1 MAVNPNIA
9 LSVRGLELPDPLTQ
23 YGKVQSI
30 RQMQQQN
37 ALAKLQMQQM
47 ENEFAQRNALNR
59 AYSEA
64 YTPEG
69 IDYNKLRQSAAS
81 LGQGSQ
87 IPQIEEQ
94 RLKFEKD
101 RTAQET
107 ANVEL
112 GIKKLER
119 NRQIVASL
127 NPQNVEGYIGWL
139 KAQYSDPDI
148 GELYAAS
155 GTTFEQAAEVARKA
169 AAEGK
174 LPDLIQSAAM
184 TYRELQDYLKPSI
197 RTMDVGGDVL
207 TFEDR
212 PGQPPRLI
220 ESRAKTPLS
229 DEVAAQKRLMN
240 APVINMP
247 PLEKAEQQAR
257 GAMLVKQYEQVRD
270 QANSALQTIPALQS
284 NLGALDRGFQTGAFA
299 GVKAEAANVLSALGM
314 REAEKFAT
322 NAQTFLAK
330 AQEQVLNNQLLQ
342 KGPQTDSDAKRISQ
356 TGAQL
361 GYTRQANRF
370 ILKVAEAQ
378 AKRSIEQQKF
388 YDGWYRQN
396 NTYDGAG
403 DAWIEGEGGKSLF
416 ERPELNEYVNVLGPV
431 MGQPEQDSRLRRL
444 DDIFLR

>member
-30 RQMQQQN
+30 QQMQQQN

-47 ENEFAQRNALNR
+47 ENEFAQRNAMNQ
-59 AYSEA
+59 AYSQA

-94 RLKFEKD
+94 KLKFEKA

-107 ANVEL
+107 ADVEL
-112 GIKKLER
+112 GTKKLEI
-119 NRQIVASL
+119 NRQALRLIASNDL
-127 NPQNVEGYIGWL
+127 AGYEGWL
-139 KAQYSDPDI
+139 TRQYSDPQLREIYQESGVSLDQAI
-148 GELYAAS
+148 AYAR
-155 GTTFEQAAEVARKA
+155 QM

-174 LPDLIQSAAM
+174 LPEVIRAAGM
-184 TYRELQDYLKPSI
+184 SYEKLQEFLKTSI
-197 RTMDVGGDVL
+197 KEVDTGAKKLLVE
-207 TFEDR
+207 T
-212 PGQPPRLI
+212 GQGQEPTVVASYGV
-220 ESRAKTPLS
+220 EPLP
-229 DEVAAQKRLMN
+229 DEVAAQRRL
-240 APVINMP
+240 INMP
-247 PLEKAEQQAR
+247 PSERAEQQAR
-257 GAMLVKQYEQVRD
+257 GTMLVKEYEQVRD
-270 QANSALQTIPALQS
+270 QANSARQTIPALQS
-284 NLGALDRGFQTGAFA
+284 NLGALDRGFETGAFT
-299 GVKAEAANVLSALGM
+299 GVKAEAANVLSALGVKD
-314 REAEKFAT
+314 AEKFAT
-322 NAQTFLAK
+322 NAQTFLAN
-330 AQEQVLNNQLLQ
+330 AQQQVLNNQLLQ

-361 GYTRQANRF
+361 GNTRQANRF

-388 YDGWYRQN
+388 YAGWYRQN
-396 NTYDGAG
+396 NTYDGAE

-416 ERPELNEYVNVLGPV
+416 ERPELNEYVDVLGPV
-431 MGQPEQDSRLRRL
+431 MGQPEQNSRLREL
-444 DDIFLR
+444 DEIFSR